1 MTNSADV
8 TSEFPALPVSDRF
21 AGKVAVITG
30 AASGIG
36 RGVSVRLAQEG
47 ATVVGVDVNAAGLD
61 ATAKQVAEAGGT
73 FVSRTADVTGRDTCR
88 QIIADAVRDQGR
100 LDVLG
105 NVAGVI
111 RMSHFAEMS
120 EEDYRFMMG
129 VNIDAYVWLSQ
140 AAIPH
145 LIETNG
151 NIVNI
156 ASNAGLMGQAYT
168 VAYCTSKGAV
178 VQFTK
183 ALAMEFMKSPIRVN
197 AIAPAGTATSLAD
210 NVVFPDDPD
219 WALVGRYTGMRD
231 MALPED
237 IAALFAFLAS
247 AEARNIHGAILSTDG
262 GVTAG

>member
-1 MTNSADV
+1 M
-8 TSEFPALPVSDRF
+8 
-21 AGKVAVITG
+21 
-30 AASGIG
+30 
-36 RGVSVRLAQEG
+36 
-47 ATVVGVDVNAAGLD
+47 D
-61 ATAKQVAEAGGT
+61 ATAKQVAESGGT
-73 FVSRTADVTGRDTCR
+73 FVSRTADVTSRDTCH
-88 QIIADAVRDQGR
+88 QIIADAVREQGR

-145 LIETNG
+145 LIETGG

-178 VQFTK
+178 VNFTK

-197 AIAPAGTATSLAD
+197 AIAPAGTVTALAN

-231 MALPED
+231 MA
-237 IAALFAFLAS
+237 IARGHRGPVRIPGLARSAQYPWRDPVERRRRDRRLNGFEEIRNLLGSYTERMDAGRFTEVAELFR
-247 AEARNIHGAILSTDG
+247 EATMVDAVRRR
-262 GVTAG
+262 

>member
-1 MTNSADV
+1 MPISG
-8 TSEFPALPVSDRF
+8 RY

-36 RGVSVRLAQEG
+36 RGIALRLAQEG
-47 ATVVGVDVNAAGLD
+47 ATVVGVDVNATGLD
-61 ATAKQVAEAGGT
+61 ATAKQVADAGGT
-73 FVSRTADVTGRDTCR
+73 FVSKTADVTDREACR
-88 QIIADAVRDQGR
+88 QVIADSVREQGR

-111 RMSHFAEMS
+111 RMSRFPEMS
-120 EEDYRFMMG
+120 EADYRFMMG
-129 VNIDAYVWLSQ
+129 VNIDGYVWLSQ

-145 LIETNG
+145 LIESSG

-168 VAYCTSKGAV
+168 VAYCISKGAV
-178 VQFTK
+178 IQLTK

-197 AIAPAGTATSLAD
+197 AIAPAGTATALAD
-210 NVVFPDDPD
+210 NVQFPDDAD
-219 WALVGRYTGMRD
+219 WALAGRYMGMRD
-231 MALPED
+231 MAMPDD

-247 AEARNIHGAILSTDG
+247 PEARNIHGAILSTDG

>member
-1 MTNSADV
+1 V
-8 TSEFPALPVSDRF
+8 TSEFPAQPVTDRY
-21 AGKVAVITG
+21 AGKVALITG

-36 RGVSVRLAQEG
+36 RATAVRLAGEG
-47 ATVVGVDVNAAGLD
+47 ATVVGVDINTAGLD
-61 ATAKQVAEAGGT
+61 AAAKQVAEAGGT
-73 FVSRTADVTGRDTCR
+73 FVSRTADVSVRDTCR
-88 QIIADAVRDQGR
+88 QIVADTVRDQGR

-105 NVAGVI
+105 NIAGVI

-129 VNIDAYVWLSQ
+129 TNIDGYVWLSQ

-145 LIETNG
+145 LIETSG

-178 VQFTK
+178 VNFTK
-183 ALAMEFMKSPIRVN
+183 ALAMEYMKSPIRVN
-197 AIAPAGTATSLAD
+197 AIAPAGTATALSD
-210 NVVFPDDPD
+210 GVVFPDDPD
-219 WALVGRYTGMRD
+219 WQLVGRYSGMRD
-231 MALPED
+231 MAAAED

-247 AEARNIHGAILSTDG
+247 PEARNIHGAILSTDG